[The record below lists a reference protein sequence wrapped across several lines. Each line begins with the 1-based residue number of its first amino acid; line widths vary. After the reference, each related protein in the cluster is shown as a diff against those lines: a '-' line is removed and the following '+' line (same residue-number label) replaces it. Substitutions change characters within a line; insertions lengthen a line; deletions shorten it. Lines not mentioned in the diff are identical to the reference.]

1 MKTPLF
7 RRLVLGSTASAA
19 RTIAGVASA
28 ILLMP
33 YLIGALGDA
42 WYGAWVFIGAVL
54 SYAVVLDIGVFA
66 AAERY
71 VSAAFAKKDDAAANR
86 VLATCFWFYT
96 LIGAAAGTAIGGL
109 GAAAPAFIDDPE
121 LARAARAALF
131 IGAADT
137 ALFFVFG
144 AFNGVIVGR
153 YRYDIASLFGLA
165 KIVGRTVAIFF
176 LVRSP
181 PGLVTLAAI
190 TFAFNFAERLA
201 RAGLAWRLFPQ
212 IDLRPQL
219 SSFAEWKALALFGA
233 KSFLIETADKVRLQ
247 IDVVVI
253 GVFLGAAA
261 IVRYN
266 IALRIVSYL
275 AQLGMSAIQVT
286 IPLFSAHA
294 ARATRR
300 TLRRD
305 FAIASRMAAI
315 FGGLAIGGAMLV
327 GETVIVLW
335 IGEDYASAA
344 IYLYILGPP
353 LALELAQTPAKN
365 LMVAQN
371 RHGAI
376 AALAWGEAVA
386 NIALSIALLQT
397 YGPLG
402 VAIGTAI
409 PMAVARGAIQPA
421 LVARANDLPFATVF
435 MNSTGA
441 VFATVAL
448 QAPVFYLLGR
458 LSTPKERILIELSIA
473 VAAYVA
479 LTAVAFFALF
489 TLRERKLLRRSLQR

>member
-28 ILLMP
+28 VLLMP

-96 LIGAAAGTAIGGL
+96 LIGVVAGAAIAGL
-109 GAAAPAFIDDPE
+109 GSAASAFIDDPE
-121 LARAARAALF
+121 LARAARGALF

-153 YRYDIASLFGLA
+153 YRYDIASLFGIA
-165 KIVGRTVAIFF
+165 KIAGRTLAIIL

-190 TFAFNFAERLA
+190 TFAFNLAERLA

-212 IDLRPQL
+212 IDLRPRL
-219 SSFAEWKALALFGA
+219 SSLSEWKALALFGA

-253 GVFLGAAA
+253 GAFLGAAA

-305 FAIASRMAAI
+305 FAIASRIAAI
-315 FGGLAIGGAMLV
+315 FGGLAIGGAMVV
-327 GETVIVLW
+327 GETVIALW

-344 IYLYILGPP
+344 IYLYVLGPP

-386 NIALSIALLQT
+386 NIALSIALLRA

-409 PMAVARGAIQPA
+409 PMTIARGFIQPA
-421 LVARANDLPFATVF
+421 LVARANGLPMATVF
-435 MNSTGA
+435 MHSTGA
-441 VFATVAL
+441 VLATVAL
-448 QAPVFYLLGR
+448 QAPVYFAM
-458 LSTPKERILIELSIA
+458 ERITWAEDRVVIELGFA
-473 VAAYVA
+473 FAAYAA
-479 LTAVAFFALF
+479 LTGAAFLTLF
-489 TLRERKLLRRSLQR
+489 SARERKLLRRSLRR